1 MKRLKGFITN
11 DEFIELAEELK
22 YALAGISLKYDYIPN
37 LSLSGTPTF
46 LTTVYDKKL
55 QEKAKLTSNSLK
67 VDEKDVVIRF
77 VNSTLNVDV
86 NDIEIIDK
94 RIKGNKSSE
103 ISFCQ
108 KYDNRPFIEYMELLA
123 SFVDIYRRYS
133 LC

>member
-11 DEFIELAEELK
+11 SSSTSFIMNNDGFIYSTDEFIELAEELK

-37 LSLSGTPTF
+37 VSL
-46 LTTVYDKKL
+46 
-55 QEKAKLTSNSLK
+55 NSLK
-67 VDEKDVVIRF
+67 VDEKDFISF

-123 SFVDIYRRYS
+123 SFVDIYRRYT

>member
-11 DEFIELAEELK
+11 SSSTSFIMNNDGFIYSTDEFIELAEELK

-37 LSLSGTPTF
+37 VSL
-46 LTTVYDKKL
+46 
-55 QEKAKLTSNSLK
+55 NSLK
-67 VDEKDVVIRF
+67 VDEKDVISF
-77 VNSTLNVDV
+77 VNSTLNVDI

-103 ISFCQ
+103 ISLCK

>member
-11 DEFIELAEELK
+11 SSSTSFIMNNDGFIYSTDEFIELAEELK
-22 YALAGISLKYDYIPN
+22 YALAGISLKYDYIPDV
-37 LSLSGTPTF
+37 SL
-46 LTTVYDKKL
+46 
-55 QEKAKLTSNSLK
+55 NSLK
-67 VDEKDVVIRF
+67 VDEKDVISF
-77 VNSTLNVDV
+77 VNSTLHVDV

>member
-11 DEFIELAEELK
+11 SSSTSFIMNNDGFIYSTDEFIELAEELK

-37 LSLSGTPTF
+37 VSL
-46 LTTVYDKKL
+46 
-55 QEKAKLTSNSLK
+55 NSLK
-67 VDEKDVVIRF
+67 VDEKDIISF

-123 SFVDIYRRYS
+123 SFVDIYRRYT

>member
-11 DEFIELAEELK
+11 SSSTSFIMNNDGFIYSTDEFIELAEELK

-37 LSLSGTPTF
+37 VSL
-46 LTTVYDKKL
+46 
-55 QEKAKLTSNSLK
+55 NSLK
-67 VDEKDVVIRF
+67 VDEKDVIRF

-94 RIKGNKSSE
+94 RINGNKSSE

-123 SFVDIYRRYS
+123 SFVDIYRRHT

>member
-11 DEFIELAEELK
+11 SSSTSFIMNNDGFIYSTDEFRELAEELK

-37 LSLSGTPTF
+37 VSL
-46 LTTVYDKKL
+46 
-55 QEKAKLTSNSLK
+55 NSLK
-67 VDEKDVVIRF
+67 VDEKDVISF
-77 VNSTLNVDV
+77 VNSTLNVDI

>member
-11 DEFIELAEELK
+11 SSSTSFIMNNDGFIYSTDEFIELAEELK
-22 YALAGISLKYDYIPN
+22 YALAGISLKYDYTPN
-37 LSLSGTPTF
+37 VSL
-46 LTTVYDKKL
+46 
-55 QEKAKLTSNSLK
+55 NSLK
-67 VDEKDVVIRF
+67 VDEKDVISF
-77 VNSTLNVDV
+77 VNSTLNVDI

-123 SFVDIYRRYS
+123 LFVDIYRRYS

>member
-11 DEFIELAEELK
+11 SSSTSFIMNNDGFIYSTNEFIELAEELK

-37 LSLSGTPTF
+37 VSL
-46 LTTVYDKKL
+46 
-55 QEKAKLTSNSLK
+55 NSLK
-67 VDEKDVVIRF
+67 VNEKDVIRF

-123 SFVDIYRRYS
+123 SFVDIYTGGIHYVS
-133 LC
+133 K

>member
-1 MKRLKGFITN
+1 MKRLKGLITN
-11 DEFIELAEELK
+11 SSSTSFIMNNDGFIYSTDEFIELAEELK

-37 LSLSGTPTF
+37 VSL
-46 LTTVYDKKL
+46 
-55 QEKAKLTSNSLK
+55 NSLK
-67 VDEKDVVIRF
+67 VDEKDVISF

>member
-11 DEFIELAEELK
+11 SSSTSFIMTNDGFMYSTDEFIELAEELK

-37 LSLSGTPTF
+37 LSL
-46 LTTVYDKKL
+46 
-55 QEKAKLTSNSLK
+55 NSLK
-67 VDEKDVVIRF
+67 VDEKDVIRF

>member
-11 DEFIELAEELK
+11 SSSTSFIMNNDGFIYSTDEFIELAEELK
-22 YALAGISLKYDYIPN
+22 YALAGISLKYDYTPN
-37 LSLSGTPTF
+37 VSL
-46 LTTVYDKKL
+46 
-55 QEKAKLTSNSLK
+55 NSLK
-67 VDEKDVVIRF
+67 VDEKDVISF
-77 VNSTLNVDV
+77 VNSTLNVDI

>member
-11 DEFIELAEELK
+11 SSSTSFIMNNDGFIYSTDEFIELAEELK

-37 LSLSGTPTF
+37 VSL
-46 LTTVYDKKL
+46 
-55 QEKAKLTSNSLK
+55 NSLK
-67 VDEKDVVIRF
+67 VDEKDVIRF

-123 SFVDIYRRYS
+123 SFVDIYRRYT

>member
-11 DEFIELAEELK
+11 SSSTSFIMNNDGFIYSTDEFIELAEELK

-37 LSLSGTPTF
+37 VSL
-46 LTTVYDKKL
+46 
-55 QEKAKLTSNSLK
+55 NSLK
-67 VDEKDVVIRF
+67 VNEKDVIRF

-123 SFVDIYRRYS
+123 SFVDIYTGGIHYVS
-133 LC
+133 K

>member
-11 DEFIELAEELK
+11 SSSTSFIMNNDGFIYSTDEFIELAEELK
-22 YALAGISLKYDYIPN
+22 YALAGISLKYNYIPN
-37 LSLSGTPTF
+37 VSL
-46 LTTVYDKKL
+46 
-55 QEKAKLTSNSLK
+55 NSLK
-67 VDEKDVVIRF
+67 VDEKDVIRF

-94 RIKGNKSSE
+94 RVKGDKSSE
-103 ISFCQ
+103 ILFCQ

>member
-11 DEFIELAEELK
+11 SSSTSFIMNNDGFIYSTDEFIELAEELK

-37 LSLSGTPTF
+37 VSL
-46 LTTVYDKKL
+46 
-55 QEKAKLTSNSLK
+55 NSLK
-67 VDEKDVVIRF
+67 VDEKDVISF
-77 VNSTLNVDV
+77 VNSILNVDI

-123 SFVDIYRRYS
+123 SFVDIYRRYT

>member
-11 DEFIELAEELK
+11 SSSTSFIMNNDGFIYSTDEFIELAEELK

-37 LSLSGTPTF
+37 VSL
-46 LTTVYDKKL
+46 
-55 QEKAKLTSNSLK
+55 NSLK
-67 VDEKDVVIRF
+67 VDEKDVISF

>member
-11 DEFIELAEELK
+11 SSSTSFIMNNDGFIYSTDEFIELAEELK

-37 LSLSGTPTF
+37 VSL
-46 LTTVYDKKL
+46 
-55 QEKAKLTSNSLK
+55 NSLK
-67 VDEKDVVIRF
+67 VDEKDVISF

-94 RIKGNKSSE
+94 RIKGDKSSE
-103 ISFCQ
+103 ILFCQ

-123 SFVDIYRRYS
+123 SFVDIYRRYT

>member
-11 DEFIELAEELK
+11 SSSTSFIMNNDGFIYSTDEFIELAEELK
-22 YALAGISLKYDYIPN
+22 YALAGISLKYNYIPN
-37 LSLSGTPTF
+37 VSL
-46 LTTVYDKKL
+46 
-55 QEKAKLTSNSLK
+55 NSLK
-67 VDEKDVVIRF
+67 VNEKDVIRF

-123 SFVDIYRRYS
+123 SFVDIYRRYT

>member
-11 DEFIELAEELK
+11 SSSTSFIMNNDGFIYSTDEFIELAEELK

-37 LSLSGTPTF
+37 VSL
-46 LTTVYDKKL
+46 
-55 QEKAKLTSNSLK
+55 NSLK
-67 VDEKDVVIRF
+67 VDEKDVIGF

-123 SFVDIYRRYS
+123 SFVDIYRRYT

>member
-11 DEFIELAEELK
+11 SSSTSFIMNNDGFIYPTDEFIELAEELK

-37 LSLSGTPTF
+37 VSL
-46 LTTVYDKKL
+46 
-55 QEKAKLTSNSLK
+55 NSLK
-67 VDEKDVVIRF
+67 VDEKDVISF
-77 VNSTLNVDV
+77 VNSTLNVDI

>member
-11 DEFIELAEELK
+11 SSSTSFIMNNDGFIYSTDEFIELAEELK
-22 YALAGISLKYDYIPN
+22 YALAGISLNYDYIPN
-37 LSLSGTPTF
+37 VSL
-46 LTTVYDKKL
+46 
-55 QEKAKLTSNSLK
+55 NSLK
-67 VDEKDVVIRF
+67 VDEKDVIRF

-94 RIKGNKSSE
+94 RVKGDKSSE

-123 SFVDIYRRYS
+123 SFVDIYRRYT

>member
-11 DEFIELAEELK
+11 SSSTSFIMNNDGFIYSTDEFVELAEELK

-37 LSLSGTPTF
+37 VSL
-46 LTTVYDKKL
+46 
-55 QEKAKLTSNSLK
+55 NSLK
-67 VDEKDVVIRF
+67 VDEKDVISF
-77 VNSTLNVDV
+77 VNSTLNVDI

-123 SFVDIYRRYS
+123 SFVDIYRRYT

>member
-11 DEFIELAEELK
+11 SSSTSFIMTNDGFMYSTDEFIELAEELK

-37 LSLSGTPTF
+37 LSL
-46 LTTVYDKKL
+46 
-55 QEKAKLTSNSLK
+55 NSLK
-67 VDEKDVVIRF
+67 VDEKDVIRF

-94 RIKGNKSSE
+94 RIKGNKRSSL
-103 ISFCQ
+103 ILFCQ

>member
-11 DEFIELAEELK
+11 SSSTSFIMNNDGFIYSTDEFIELAEELK

-37 LSLSGTPTF
+37 VSL
-46 LTTVYDKKL
+46 
-55 QEKAKLTSNSLK
+55 NSLK
-67 VDEKDVVIRF
+67 VNEKDVIRF

-123 SFVDIYRRYS
+123 SFVDIYRR
-133 LC
+133 

>member
-11 DEFIELAEELK
+11 SSSTSFIMNNDGFIYSTDEFIELAEELK

-37 LSLSGTPTF
+37 VSL
-46 LTTVYDKKL
+46 
-55 QEKAKLTSNSLK
+55 NSLK
-67 VDEKDVVIRF
+67 VNEKDVISF

>member
-11 DEFIELAEELK
+11 SSSTSFIMNNDGFIYSTDEFIELAEELK

-37 LSLSGTPTF
+37 VSL
-46 LTTVYDKKL
+46 
-55 QEKAKLTSNSLK
+55 NSLK
-67 VDEKDVVIRF
+67 VNEKDVIRF

-108 KYDNRPFIEYMELLA
+108 KYDNRPCIEYMELLA

>member
-11 DEFIELAEELK
+11 SSSTSFIMNNDGFIYSTDEFIELAEELK

-37 LSLSGTPTF
+37 VSL
-46 LTTVYDKKL
+46 
-55 QEKAKLTSNSLK
+55 NSLK
-67 VDEKDVVIRF
+67 VDEKDIISF
-77 VNSTLNVDV
+77 VNSTLNVNVD
-86 NDIEIIDK
+86 DIEIIDK
-94 RIKGNKSSE
+94 RVKGDKSSE

>member
-11 DEFIELAEELK
+11 SSSTSFIMNNDGFIYSTDEFIDLAEELK
-22 YALAGISLKYDYIPN
+22 YALAGISLKYNYIPN
-37 LSLSGTPTF
+37 VSL
-46 LTTVYDKKL
+46 
-55 QEKAKLTSNSLK
+55 NSLK
-67 VDEKDVVIRF
+67 VDEKDVIRF

>member
-11 DEFIELAEELK
+11 SSSTSFIMNNDGFIYSTNEFIELAEELK

-37 LSLSGTPTF
+37 VSL
-46 LTTVYDKKL
+46 
-55 QEKAKLTSNSLK
+55 NSLK
-67 VDEKDVVIRF
+67 VDEKDVISF

>member
-11 DEFIELAEELK
+11 SSSTSFIMNNDGFIYSTDEFIELAEELK

-37 LSLSGTPTF
+37 VSL
-46 LTTVYDKKL
+46 
-55 QEKAKLTSNSLK
+55 NSLK
-67 VDEKDVVIRF
+67 VDEKDVIRF

-94 RIKGNKSSE
+94 RVKGDKSSE

-123 SFVDIYRRYS
+123 SFVDIYRRYT

>member
-11 DEFIELAEELK
+11 SSSTSFIMNNDGFIYSTDEFIELAEELK

-37 LSLSGTPTF
+37 VSL
-46 LTTVYDKKL
+46 
-55 QEKAKLTSNSLK
+55 NSLK
-67 VDEKDVVIRF
+67 VDEKDVIRF
-77 VNSTLNVDV
+77 VNSTLNVDI

-123 SFVDIYRRYS
+123 SFVDIYRRYT

>member
-11 DEFIELAEELK
+11 SSSTSFIMTNDGFMYSTDEFIELAEELK

-37 LSLSGTPTF
+37 VSL
-46 LTTVYDKKL
+46 
-55 QEKAKLTSNSLK
+55 NSLK
-67 VDEKDVVIRF
+67 VDEKDVISF
-77 VNSTLNVDV
+77 VNSTLNVDI

>member
-11 DEFIELAEELK
+11 SSSTSFIMNNDGFIYSTDEFIELAEELK

-37 LSLSGTPTF
+37 VSL
-46 LTTVYDKKL
+46 
-55 QEKAKLTSNSLK
+55 NSLK
-67 VDEKDVVIRF
+67 VNEKDVIRF

-123 SFVDIYRRYS
+123 SFVDIYRRYT
-133 LC
+133 LCQ